1 MLRDRIKGY
10 METLKNIQELGEN
23 KTPYALDEM
32 RNKLH
37 RQILCTLSKLADF
50 KDFSDAYIRSKTI
63 FENLDVICEIF
74 SSCEEWKLE
83 SDGDVSAMTTYLWH
97 YLAASETLMYL
108 EGRLN
113 LPAHIR
119 RLIEKQVGEAVRAEF
134 YATGI
139 SRWTD

>member
-1 MLRDRIKGY
+1 
-10 METLKNIQELGEN
+10 
-23 KTPYALDEM
+23 M

-37 RQILCTLSKLADF
+37 RQILCTLSSLADF

-74 SSCEEWKLE
+74 SSCDEWKLE

-97 YLAASETLMYL
+97 YLIATETLMYL
-108 EGRLN
+108 EGKVN

-119 RLIEKQVGEAVRAEF
+119 RLIEKKKVTNGKNF
-134 YATGI
+134 TCLKKN
-139 SRWTD
+139 